1 MADQP
6 AGPGGDADRAVA
18 AFLAACGL
26 SPADVGAVDLTTMMD
41 RAGRMLLHSVAGLHG
56 ILSARQLA
64 KQEFGIERTM
74 IERSGNNPLKFT
86 LDAKEAMHT
95 LLCVEIPGFIRGDA
109 AVEQAFSDIR
119 AHEVAMLAALQE
131 PCTASATACR
141 RPRSRPRSGRPAGTG
156 PAPRRPGAGT
166 RTGGS
171 STTWCPASRTTRCA
185 SSAPIS
191 RAPIAPKPRRPRG
204 PQRRDTDGS
213 GRPEGEGQDGDD
225 D

>member
-1 MADQP
+1 VANPP
-6 AGPGGDADRAVA
+6 AAVPGDDASRAVA

-26 SPADVGAVDLTTMMD
+26 SQADVASADLTTMMD
-41 RAGRMLLHSVAGLHG
+41 RAGRMLAHSVAGLHG

-64 KQEFGIERTM
+64 KQEFGLERTM

-131 PCTASATACR
+131 ALHSVCDRLSPASVERTV
-141 RPRSRPRSGRPAGTG
+141 GQAGWHW
-156 PAPRRPGAGT
+156 PGT
-166 RTGGS
+166 RKARG
-171 STTWCPASRTTRCA
+171 WDEYRRTFDDVVSGLENDALRIFGA
-185 SSAPIS
+185 DFA
-191 RAPIAPKPRRPRG
+191 RAYRAETARPRG
-204 PQRRDTDGS
+204 PERRDTDG
-213 GRPEGEGQDGDD
+213 GARPQGEGQDGDD
-225 D
+225 